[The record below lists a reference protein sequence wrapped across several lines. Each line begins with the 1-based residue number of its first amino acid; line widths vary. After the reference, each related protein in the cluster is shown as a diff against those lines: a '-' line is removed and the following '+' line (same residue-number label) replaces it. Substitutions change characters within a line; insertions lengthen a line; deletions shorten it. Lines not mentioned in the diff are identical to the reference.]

1 MVLDEKNYMEILK
14 PFGPPI
20 YKSNLGIKDIEKINS
35 YLENNLLNDDDKKK
49 KLDAS
54 NSLVGKVKEEIY
66 LEKEFLEKEFLNIIG
81 PHINNF
87 LVNSN
92 YKSHKSIN
100 IDSCWVVRQYESE
113 YNPVH
118 SHNGDVS
125 GVLYLKFPQDRKSA
139 KDGSITFVNSPT
151 FFLNRGHL
159 TLTPEIG
166 SIFLFPSY
174 VLHTVYPIRENQE
187 ERRCIAFN
195 ASLSPSP
202 KI

>member
-1 MVLDEKNYMEILK
+1 MEILN

-54 NSLVGKVKEEIY
+54 SSLVGKVKEEIH
-66 LEKEFLEKEFLNIIG
+66 LEKEFLEKELLNIIG

-92 YKSHKSIN
+92 YRSHKSIN
-100 IDSCWVVRQYESE
+100 LDSCWVVRQYESE

-125 GVLYLKFPQDRKSA
+125 GVLYLKFPQDRKSG

-195 ASLSPSP
+195 SSLSPSP

>member
-1 MVLDEKNYMEILK
+1 MEILK

-20 YKSNLGIKDIEKINS
+20 YRNRLNTDEIKKINN
-35 YLENNLLNDDDKKK
+35 YLDSSLLNDYDKKK

-54 NSLVGKVKEEIY
+54 NSLVGKVKEEIHI
-66 LEKEFLEKEFLNIIG
+66 EKEFLEKELLIIIG
-81 PHINNF
+81 PHINQF
-87 LVNSN
+87 LINSN
-92 YKSHKSIN
+92 YKNHKSIN
-100 IDSCWVVRQYESE
+100 IHSCWVVRQYESE

-125 GVLYLKFPQDRKSA
+125 GVLYLKFPQNRKSG
-139 KDGSITFVNSPT
+139 KDGSITFINSPS

-159 TLTPEIG
+159 NLIPEVG
-166 SIFLFPSY
+166 SIYLFPSY
-174 VLHTVYPIRENQE
+174 VLHTVYPIRENNE

-195 ASLSPSP
+195 ASLNPTP

>member
-1 MVLDEKNYMEILK
+1 MEILK

-20 YKSNLGIKDIEKINS
+20 YKSNLRIKDIEKINN
-35 YLENNLLNDDDKKK
+35 YLDNNLLNDDDKKK

-54 NSLVGKVKEEIY
+54 NSLVGKVKEEIH
-66 LEKEFLEKEFLNIIG
+66 LEKEFLEKELLNIIG

-100 IDSCWVVRQYESE
+100 LDSCWVVRQYESE

-125 GVLYLKFPQDRKSA
+125 GVLYLKFPQDRKSG

-151 FFLNRGHL
+151 FFLNRGHI
-159 TLTPEIG
+159 TLIPEIG

-174 VLHTVYPIRENQE
+174 VLHTVYPIRKNQE

-195 ASLSPSP
+195 ASLIPSP

>member
-1 MVLDEKNYMEILK
+1 MEILK

-20 YKSNLGIKDIEKINS
+20 YTNNLDLKDIEKINS
-35 YLENNLLNDDDKKK
+35 YLENSLLNDDDKKK

-54 NSLVGKVKEEIY
+54 NSLVGKVKEEIH
-66 LEKEFLEKEFLNIIG
+66 LEKEFLEKELLNIIG
-81 PHINNF
+81 PHINSF

-92 YKSHKSIN
+92 YKNHKSIN

-125 GVLYLKFPQDRKSA
+125 GVLYLKFPQNRKSG

-159 TLTPEIG
+159 TLIPEIG

-195 ASLSPSP
+195 ASLDPTP

>member
-1 MVLDEKNYMEILK
+1 MEILK

-20 YKSNLGIKDIEKINS
+20 YRNRLNTDEIKKINN
-35 YLENNLLNDDDKKK
+35 YLDSSLLNDYDKKK

-54 NSLVGKVKEEIY
+54 NSLVGKVKEEIHI
-66 LEKEFLEKEFLNIIG
+66 EKEFLEKELLIIIG
-81 PHINNF
+81 PHINQF
-87 LVNSN
+87 LINSN
-92 YKSHKSIN
+92 YKNHKSIN

-125 GVLYLKFPQDRKSA
+125 GVLYLKFPQNRKSG
-139 KDGSITFVNSPT
+139 KDGSITFINSPS

-159 TLTPEIG
+159 NLIPEVG
-166 SIFLFPSY
+166 SIYLFPSY
-174 VLHTVYPIRENQE
+174 VLHTVYPIRENNE

-195 ASLSPSP
+195 ASLNPTP

>member
-1 MVLDEKNYMEILK
+1 MIR
-14 PFGPPI
+14 
-20 YKSNLGIKDIEKINS
+20 
-35 YLENNLLNDDDKKK
+35 KK

-54 NSLVGKVKEEIY
+54 NSLVGKVKEEIH
-66 LEKEFLEKEFLNIIG
+66 LEKEFLEKELLNIIG

-125 GVLYLKFPQDRKSA
+125 GVLYLKFPQDRKSG

-159 TLTPEIG
+159 TLIPEIG

-195 ASLSPSP
+195 ATLSPSP

>member
-54 NSLVGKVKEEIY
+54 NSLVGKVKEEIH
-66 LEKEFLEKEFLNIIG
+66 LEKEFLEKELLNIIG

-125 GVLYLKFPQDRKSA
+125 GVLYLKFPQDRKSG

-159 TLTPEIG
+159 TLIPEIG

-195 ASLSPSP
+195 ATLSPSP

>member
-125 GVLYLKFPQDRKSA
+125 GVLYLKFPQNRKSG

>member
-1 MVLDEKNYMEILK
+1 MEILK

-20 YKSNLGIKDIEKINS
+20 YKSNLRIKDIEKINN
-35 YLENNLLNDDDKKK
+35 YLDNNLLNDDDKKK

-54 NSLVGKVKEEIY
+54 NSLVGKVKEEIH
-66 LEKEFLEKEFLNIIG
+66 LEKEFLEKELLNIIG

-100 IDSCWVVRQYESE
+100 LDSCWVVRQYESE

-125 GVLYLKFPQDRKSA
+125 GVLYLKFPQDRKSG

-159 TLTPEIG
+159 TLIPEIG

-195 ASLSPSP
+195 GSLSPSP

>member
-1 MVLDEKNYMEILK
+1 MEILK

-125 GVLYLKFPQDRKSA
+125 GVLYLKFPQDRKSG

-159 TLTPEIG
+159 TLTPEVG

-195 ASLSPSP
+195 GSLSPSP

>member
-1 MVLDEKNYMEILK
+1 MLK
-14 PFGPPI
+14 IQGYKDVDYYRQFI
-20 YKSNLGIKDIEKINS
+20 YNG
-35 YLENNLLNDDDKKK
+35 DKVAKP
-49 KLDAS
+49 
-54 NSLVGKVKEEIY
+54 KEGYFYNPE
-66 LEKEFLEKEFLNIIG
+66 EKEFLEKELLNIIG
-81 PHINNF
+81 PHINSF

-92 YKSHKSIN
+92 YISHKSIN

-125 GVLYLKFPQDRKSA
+125 GVLYLKFPQDRKSG

-159 TLTPEIG
+159 TLIPEIG

-195 ASLSPSP
+195 ASLRPSP

>member
-1 MVLDEKNYMEILK
+1 MEILR

-20 YKSNLGIKDIEKINS
+20 YKNNLAIKDIEKINN
-35 YLENNLLNDDDKKK
+35 YLENDLLNDDDKKI

-54 NSLVGKVKEEIY
+54 NSLVGKVKEEIH
-66 LEKEFLEKEFLNIIG
+66 LEKEFLEKELLNIIG
-81 PHINNF
+81 PHINSF
-87 LVNSN
+87 LISSN
-92 YKSHKSIN
+92 YKDHRSIN

-113 YNPVH
+113 YNPIH

-125 GVLYLKFPQDRKSA
+125 GVLYLKFPKDRKSG

-151 FFLNRGHL
+151 FFLNRGHV
-159 TLTPEIG
+159 TLIPEIG

-174 VLHTVYPIRENQE
+174 VLHTVYPIRENKE

-195 ASLSPSP
+195 ASLNPLP

>member
-125 GVLYLKFPQDRKSA
+125 GVLYLKFPQDRKSG

-195 ASLSPSP
+195 GSLSPSP

>member
-54 NSLVGKVKEEIY
+54 NSLVGKVKEEIH
-66 LEKEFLEKEFLNIIG
+66 LEKEFLEKELLNIIG

-92 YKSHKSIN
+92 YRSHKSIN
-100 IDSCWVVRQYESE
+100 LDSCWVVRQYESE

-125 GVLYLKFPQDRKSA
+125 GVLYLKFPQDRKSG

>member
-1 MVLDEKNYMEILK
+1 MEILR

-20 YKSNLGIKDIEKINS
+20 YKSNLRIKDIEKINS

-54 NSLVGKVKEEIY
+54 NSLVGKVKEEIH
-66 LEKEFLEKEFLNIIG
+66 LEKEFLEKELLNIIG

-100 IDSCWVVRQYESE
+100 LDSCWVVRQYESE

-125 GVLYLKFPQDRKSA
+125 GVLYLKFPQDRKSG

-159 TLTPEIG
+159 TLIPEIG

-195 ASLSPSP
+195 ASLRPSP

>member
-1 MVLDEKNYMEILK
+1 MEILR

-20 YKSNLGIKDIEKINS
+20 YKNNLAIKDIEKINN
-35 YLENNLLNDDDKKK
+35 YLENDLLNDDDKKI

-54 NSLVGKVKEEIY
+54 NSLVGKVKEEIH
-66 LEKEFLEKEFLNIIG
+66 LEKEFLEKELLNIIG
-81 PHINNF
+81 PHINSF
-87 LVNSN
+87 LINSN
-92 YKSHKSIN
+92 YKDHRSIN

-113 YNPVH
+113 YNPIH

-125 GVLYLKFPQDRKSA
+125 GVLYLKFPKDRKSG

-151 FFLNRGHL
+151 FFLNRGHV
-159 TLTPEIG
+159 TLIPEIG

-174 VLHTVYPIRENQE
+174 VLHTVYPIRENKE

-195 ASLSPSP
+195 ASLNPLP

>member
-1 MVLDEKNYMEILK
+1 MEILK

-20 YKSNLGIKDIEKINS
+20 YKSNLEIKEVEKINN
-35 YLENNLLNDDDKKK
+35 YLENNLLNNDDKKK

-54 NSLVGKVKEEIY
+54 DSLVGKVKEEIHI
-66 LEKEFLEKEFLNIIG
+66 EKEFLEKELLNIIG

-87 LVNSN
+87 LINSN
-92 YKSHKSIN
+92 YRSHRSIN
-100 IDSCWVVRQYESE
+100 INSCWVVRQYESE
-113 YNPVH
+113 YNPIH

-125 GVLYLKFPQDRKSA
+125 GVLYLKFPHNRKSG

-159 TLTPEIG
+159 TLIPEIG
-166 SIFLFPSY
+166 NIFLFPSY

-195 ASLSPSP
+195 ANLNPAP
-202 KI
+202 NI

>member
-1 MVLDEKNYMEILK
+1 MEILK

-20 YKSNLGIKDIEKINS
+20 YKSNLDIKDIEKINS

-54 NSLVGKVKEEIY
+54 NSLVGKVKEEIH
-66 LEKEFLEKEFLNIIG
+66 LEKEFLEKELLNIIG

-100 IDSCWVVRQYESE
+100 LDSCWVVRQYESE

-125 GVLYLKFPQDRKSA
+125 GVLYLKFPQDRKSG

-159 TLTPEIG
+159 TLIPEIG

-195 ASLSPSP
+195 ASLRPSP

>member
-1 MVLDEKNYMEILK
+1 MEILK

-20 YKSNLGIKDIEKINS
+20 YKNKLEFEHIEKINK
-35 YLENNLLNDDDKKK
+35 YLEQNLLNNKEKKE

-54 NSLVGKVKEEIY
+54 KSLVGKVTEEIF
-66 LEKEFLEKEFLNIIG
+66 LEKSFLEKEFLKIIG

-87 LVNSN
+87 LISSN
-92 YKSHKSIN
+92 YKSHELIN
-100 IDSCWVVRQYESE
+100 IDSCWVVRQFESE

-125 GVLYLKFPQDRKSA
+125 GVLYLKFPKSRKSG
-139 KDGSITFVNSPT
+139 KDGTICFINSPT
-151 FFLNRGHL
+151 FFLNRGHI
-159 TLTPEIG
+159 TLYPEVG

-174 VLHTVYPIRENQE
+174 VLHTVYPIRDNQE

-195 ASLSPSP
+195 ASLKPTP

>member
-1 MVLDEKNYMEILK
+1 MEILK
-14 PFGPPI
+14 PFGPAI
-20 YKSNLGIKDIEKINS
+20 YKSNLDIKDIEKINS
-35 YLENNLLNDDDKKK
+35 YLENNLLNDDEKKK

-54 NSLVGKVKEEIY
+54 SSLVGKVKEEIH
-66 LEKEFLEKEFLNIIG
+66 LEKEFLEKELLNIIG

-92 YKSHKSIN
+92 YRSHKSIN
-100 IDSCWVVRQYESE
+100 LDSCWVVRQYESE

-125 GVLYLKFPQDRKSA
+125 GVLYLKFPQDRKSG

-159 TLTPEIG
+159 TLIPEIG

>member
-92 YKSHKSIN
+92 YRSHKSIN

-125 GVLYLKFPQDRKSA
+125 GVLYLKFPQNRKSG

-195 ASLSPSP
+195 ASLRPSP

>member
-1 MVLDEKNYMEILK
+1 M
-14 PFGPPI
+14 
-20 YKSNLGIKDIEKINS
+20 
-35 YLENNLLNDDDKKK
+35 
-49 KLDAS
+49 
-54 NSLVGKVKEEIY
+54 
-66 LEKEFLEKEFLNIIG
+66 
-81 PHINNF
+81 
-87 LVNSN
+87 
-92 YKSHKSIN
+92 
-100 IDSCWVVRQYESE
+100 
-113 YNPVH
+113 
-118 SHNGDVS
+118 
-125 GVLYLKFPQDRKSA
+125 YLKFPKDRKSG

-174 VLHTVYPIRENQE
+174 VLHTVYPIRENQG